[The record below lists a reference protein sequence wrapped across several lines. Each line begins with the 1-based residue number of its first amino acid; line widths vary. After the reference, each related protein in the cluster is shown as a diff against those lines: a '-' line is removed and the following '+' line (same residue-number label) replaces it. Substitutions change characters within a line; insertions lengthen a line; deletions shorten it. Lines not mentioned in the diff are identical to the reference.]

1 MAQLLSIQ
9 PHSRH
14 WLGLPAWSARFGRR
28 TRTGV
33 YAVLLAEHSGR
44 AEVHSGFANSYFSI
58 VPRFVDLRSASQ
70 LRICGL
76 HLVVYLSSSSSSS
89 WSKAVQTRSSYGYP
103 LIRKM
108 HSFKKNVLQWLC
120 CLELLGSSAPHPEII
135 HVILRFKCMIMC
147 DEVVICPGLRPPW
160 LTAIFSAWIF
170 RFPAT
175 SSQKR
180 LILFKCCCS
189 QIRVRHYFGLFS
201 ETALY
206 KRLRCQIVV
215 SDVMFS
221 HLL

>member
-1 MAQLLSIQ
+1 MCMTMAQLLSIQ

-76 HLVVYLSSSSSSS
+76 HLVVYLSSSAS

-103 LIRKM
+103 RFLADRKNAQL
-108 HSFKKNVLQWLC
+108 SKKRVAVA
-120 CLELLGSSAPHPEII
+120 LLPWALGQLRASSRDHT
-135 HVILRFKCMIMC
+135 RY
-147 DEVVICPGLRPPW
+147 
-160 LTAIFSAWIF
+160 TAF
-170 RFPAT
+170 
-175 SSQKR
+175 
-180 LILFKCCCS
+180 
-189 QIRVRHYFGLFS
+189 
-201 ETALY
+201 
-206 KRLRCQIVV
+206 
-215 SDVMFS
+215 
-221 HLL
+221 